1 MSAQPAP
8 DATVELTVDELAAAA
23 GIPVRRVRFYAG
35 KRLLPPPRL
44 DGRTGLY
51 GEAHLARLRLIAE
64 LQEAG
69 YTLAAIED
77 FLSAVPDDADAEDV
91 ALVGAL
97 VAPGSPGPD
106 VVLDR
111 AELDEHLGQRIPD
124 DQLADLARANL
135 LAVVDGG
142 RVRMTSSQ
150 LAFTRRLVEVDA
162 PLDALVEAGVV
173 VRRHARALAEDL
185 QEVFQRRILAE
196 YDDPTPADREALRA
210 VSRALRPLTVQAL
223 AVAYQEAL
231 DEVVRES
238 RRG

>member
-1 MSAQPAP
+1 MSAQPVP

-51 GEAHLARLRLIAE
+51 DEAHLARLRLIAE

-111 AELDEHLGQRIPD
+111 AELDAHLGQRIPD
-124 DQLADLARANL
+124 DQLADLERANL

-150 LAFTRRLVEVDA
+150 LAFMRRLVQVDA

-185 QEVFQRRILAE
+185 QDVFQRRILAE

-238 RRG
+238 RGG